1 MEELLQKSIS
11 NVQNAFT
18 GPKNTQEL
26 IAQVQKVMPMN
37 PLHYEILCVKGQT
50 SAFSAK
56 IDVRLKSEEHINA
69 FINGYGSRNNET
81 LRISKTKRIF
91 QLGKI
96 LFNLLSI
103 SDAITILDMR
113 LLVLPLIY

>member
-18 GPKNTQEL
+18 GPKYTQEL
-26 IAQVQKVMPMN
+26 IAQVQKMMPMN

-81 LRISKTKRIF
+81 LCISKTKRISTVQNPF
-91 QLGKI
+91 QLVKY
-96 LFNLLSI
+96 FRMPSQ
-103 SDAITILDMR
+103 
-113 LLVLPLIY
+113 Y